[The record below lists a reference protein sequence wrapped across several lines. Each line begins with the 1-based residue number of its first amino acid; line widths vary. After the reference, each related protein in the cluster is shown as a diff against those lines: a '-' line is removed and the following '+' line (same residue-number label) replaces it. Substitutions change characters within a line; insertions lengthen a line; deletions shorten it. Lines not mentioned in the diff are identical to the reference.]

1 VEKIMLTTAQYEKQ
15 LSEKIA
21 TLELLLENQQN
32 DVIISEIIKVIH
44 LMATYGFQT
53 LLVITCQIW
62 IS

>member
-1 VEKIMLTTAQYEKQ
+1 MLTTAQYEKQ

-21 TLELLLENQQN
+21 TLELLLETQQN
-32 DVIISEIIKVIH
+32 DLIISEIIKVIH
-44 LMATYGFQT
+44 LMATYGLQT